1 MRKGWWRLRRRSR
14 GGSIGRSAAR
24 TVDADAVTHLREF
37 ATTRIGVEG
46 FVEPRTVVS
55 DTTLVMVARDGE
67 WTRRRV
73 PNPRAAHAL
82 CNDLQVPS
90 YDAALVGYPARMRA
104 WSGRKRQGERG
115 RFVDAEPLDDTVSP
129 TDGARP
135 PDGT

>member
-1 MRKGWWRLRRRSR
+1 MRKGWWRLHRPRRGALADQRAVR
-14 GGSIGRSAAR
+14 K
-24 TVDADAVTHLREF
+24 VDGDAVTHLREF
-37 ATTRIGVEG
+37 ATTRVGVEG

-73 PNPRAAHAL
+73 PSPRAAHAL

-104 WSGRKRQGERG
+104 WSARKRQDDLGLTGERVPDADHG
-115 RFVDAEPLDDTVSP
+115 PVDLGPLE
-129 TDGARP
+129 GL
-135 PDGT
+135 

>member
-1 MRKGWWRLRRRSR
+1 MRKGWWRLRRRTR
-14 GGSIGRSAAR
+14 GGSGGRGAAR
-24 TVDADAVTHLREF
+24 KVDADAVTHLRDF

-104 WSGRKRQGERG
+104 WSARKRQGELG
-115 RFVDAEPLDDTVSP
+115 RFDEAERPDDVLPNDA
-129 TDGARP
+129 AWP
-135 PDGT
+135 PDGV